1 MEIFKIVI
9 AAFAVLGALD
19 YAFGSRLGIGKEF
32 VSGVMLLGTMALTMV
47 GMIILAPGLATLLS
61 PLFDFTADVLH
72 LDPSIIPAIVFAND
86 MGGAPLAAEI
96 MRDEHMGMFNA
107 LVTSSMMGA
116 TVSFTIPFALG
127 IVPKEKHRPLL
138 LGLLCGIVTIPLGC
152 FVGGL
157 VSGLPIL
164 ALLYNLLPLILFAA
178 LIAFGLVRAPELCVK
193 IFAVLGKLINLAIL
207 VGLSLGIVRFLTGFE
222 LIKGLGTV
230 EEGMDVCI
238 NAAMFLA
245 GAFPLVYVLT
255 RFLGRPLRA
264 FGRVFGIN
272 ETASVGLL
280 ATLASSAPTYG
291 IMKDMD
297 ERGAMLNAAFAVSG
311 AWVVAGHLAFTIAF
325 PGGEAFVLPM
335 VLGKLSAA
343 LFALLLAALLS
354 GRILAPKKSEIPTQN
369 TVTE

>member
-9 AAFAVLGALD
+9 AAFAVIGALD

-32 VSGVMLLGTMALTMV
+32 VSGIMLLGTMVLTMV
-47 GMIILAPGLATLLS
+47 GMIVLAPGLATLLS

-72 LDPSIIPAIVFAND
+72 LDPSIIPAIFFAND

-96 MRDEHMGMFNA
+96 MRDGKIGLFNA

-127 IVPKEKHRPLL
+127 VVPKEKHRPLL
-138 LGLLCGIVTIPLGC
+138 LGLLCGIVTIPIGC

-157 VSGLPIL
+157 VAGISVLP
-164 ALLYNLLPLILFAA
+164 LLYNLLPLILFAA
-178 LIAFGLVRAPELCVK
+178 IIAVGLVRAPGACVK
-193 IFAVLGKLINLAIL
+193 IFSFIGKLITVAII
-207 VGLSLGIVRFLTGFE
+207 VGLSLGIIRFLTGFE

-230 EEGMDVCI
+230 EEGMDVCV

-255 RFLGRPLRA
+255 RFLRRPLRA

-272 ETASVGLL
+272 ETSSVGLL

-325 PGGEAFVLPM
+325 PGGEAYVLPM
-335 VLGKLSAA
+335 MLGKLSAA
-343 LFALLLAALLS
+343 LLALLLAALLS
-354 GRILAPKKSEIPTQN
+354 GRVLAAKKTETPEEN
-369 TVTE
+369 TAIE